1 MQLLQ
6 ANQTKNSICPP
17 TSLPRARGTE
27 VNDAQMR
34 EENEPNTSPSAGLRM
49 MDVSLQPTD
58 KLQNLNEAARR
69 DAYMKSEIEIRRE
82 LLTEQRSLVAN

>member
-1 MQLLQ
+1 MH
-6 ANQTKNSICPP
+6 
-17 TSLPRARGTE
+17 
-27 VNDAQMR
+27 

-58 KLQNLNEAARR
+58 KFQNLNEAARR

-82 LLTEQRSLVAN
+82 LLTE